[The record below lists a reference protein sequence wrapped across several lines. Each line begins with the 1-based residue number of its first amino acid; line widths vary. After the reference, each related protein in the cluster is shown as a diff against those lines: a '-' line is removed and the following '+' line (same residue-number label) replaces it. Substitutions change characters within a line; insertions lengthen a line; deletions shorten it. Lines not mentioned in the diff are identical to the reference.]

1 MGRGMRWKP
10 YQRDS
15 AVAYTFGVFPTIELL
30 QQQPGQVREVLL
42 HPDGTRNSGVE
53 RLRALGVA
61 AGVPVT
67 EDAKLVERLSP
78 KENTYAVGV
87 YAKYALPLAA
97 DAPHV
102 VLVNPSDM
110 GNLGTILRTALAFGV
125 SDLALIRPAADVF
138 DPRCARASMG
148 ALFRARVAYY
158 DDFEAYRAAFT
169 AHHLYPFMT
178 NGAVQLPDLRFRSL
192 FALVFGSESAG
203 LPEAF
208 RLRGTSVTIPQSAAV
223 DSLNLSAAVAVAL
236 YAAQTARWTE

>member
-1 MGRGMRWKP
+1 MRWKP

-15 AVAYTFGVFPTIELL
+15 DVAYTFGVFPTIELL
-30 QQQPGQVREVLL
+30 HQQPGQVREVLL
-42 HPDGTRNSGVE
+42 HPDGTRNSGLE
-53 RLRALGVA
+53 QLRALGVA

-67 EDAKLVERLSP
+67 VDAKLVERLSP

-87 YAKYALPLAA
+87 YAKYALPLAT

-158 DDFEAYRAAFT
+158 DDFEAYRAAFGG
-169 AHHLYPFMT
+169 HHLYPFMT
-178 NGAVQLPDLRFRSL
+178 NGAVQLPAVRFQPL

-203 LPEAF
+203 LPDAF
-208 RLRGTSVTIPQSAAV
+208 RMRGTSVTIPQSAAV

-236 YAAQTARWTE
+236 YAAQMAQLVE